1 MASTRIA
8 ARLAATLGC
17 QLAGTV
23 SSSIAATEGPALA
36 GAGPPSCYGAI
47 WRSGQSG
54 ADALLD
60 ALAQFLVHVPEVPEG
75 ALEDGLGHACE
86 QRSHDVAD
94 QPVPCG
100 VIHHLADQRA
110 GLAPVVVLG
119 VLLVGGAHELA
130 VGVPGRRLVVLAVGL
145 RAAL

>member
-8 ARLAATLGC
+8 IRLAATLGC

-23 SSSIAATEGPALA
+23 SIPSSSTAVTGGPARA
-36 GAGPPSCYGAI
+36 GVGPPSCYGAI
-47 WRSGQSG
+47 WRSGLSL

-60 ALAQFLVHVPEVPEG
+60 ALAQFLVHVPQVPEG
-75 ALEDGLGHACE
+75 PLEDGLGHARE

-94 QPVPCG
+94 QAVPCG
-100 VIHHLADQRA
+100 VVHYLADQRA

-119 VLLVGGAHELA
+119 V
-130 VGVPGRRLVVLAVGL
+130 PF
-145 RAAL
+145 